1 MVASNLSFHFGHKD
15 LEPGFPFGN
24 SQNLFPV
31 ETHKIKQTKRKAK
44 NQKRMKLSNKI
55 ILSSLLSGLSC
66 AVARL
71 GENADPNAS
80 SLAVRGE
87 AMTNV
92 KCKLLVEEVDGD
104 EKDGDEEEDEVN
116 LICETMGEEDSFL
129 FSLEGHNLPPTSD
142 VESGRTVL
150 LISDAIL
157 QPDTMSLHVPEE
169 ATVEFEP
176 LPLVPQN
183 RMLNSWTIGERTV
196 LAVRVVAADKSSSY
210 SEEGLSNKIFGTYG
224 DKMTMSSQFEACSY
238 GKLKFVPL
246 EGTYNG
252 VEINNGVVT
261 VTLSNSVAGSNR
273 HVFEYYTL
281 EALKEIFGPWDSTTN
296 TWIADHVMIA
306 FPGGLVG
313 TAYAKAYHWLTVYN
327 DHRIGYP
334 SYQMHEIVSSAEYVC
349 DVLHPSLI
357 KFVHH
362 MNCRAITWV

>member
-1 MVASNLSFHFGHKD
+1 
-15 LEPGFPFGN
+15 
-24 SQNLFPV
+24 
-31 ETHKIKQTKRKAK
+31 
-44 NQKRMKLSNKI
+44 MKLSNKI